1 MSSFGKPELGDVDV
15 IGIKG
20 GRITLIECK
29 NLQMAKTIS
38 EIADICNRFKGEEK
52 DELAK
57 HLARVGW
64 INANRDLVSRHLGM
78 NRPIDDVKQ
87 LLVTNTEI
95 PIKYKEG
102 LPIES
107 GEIVSIAELQEEL
120 MR

>member
-1 MSSFGKPELGDVDV
+1 M
-15 IGIKG
+15 
-20 GRITLIECK
+20 IECK

-78 NRPIDDVKQ
+78 NVKQ